1 MNKSILS
8 GRFTADP
15 ELSKTGETTIAKW
28 TLAVNRKIK
37 KEGQPDA
44 DFIRC
49 TAFGKTAENIG
60 KFFSKGRPILI
71 EGHIQTGSYEK
82 DGVKHYTTDIIVE
95 TFDFMDSKSNTDS
108 AAEPTPSAVG
118 EGFVNVPDNVTEEEL
133 PFA

>member
-1 MNKSILS
+1 MNKSLLS

-15 ELSKTGETTIAKW
+15 ELSKSGETTIAKW

-37 KEGQPDA
+37 KDGQPDA

-95 TFDFMDSKSNTDS
+95 TFDFMDSKSNDNNNS
-108 AAEPTPSAVG
+108 AIPTEPTPD
-118 EGFVNVPDNVTEEEL
+118 FVAVPDGISEEEL

>member
-15 ELSKTGETTIAKW
+15 ELSTSNDTTIARFV
-28 TLAVNRKIK
+28 LAVNRRYK
-37 KEGQPDA
+37 KEGQPEA

-60 KFFSKGRPILI
+60 KYFGKGKPILI
-71 EGHIQTGSYEK
+71 EGHIQTDSYK
-82 DGVKHYTTDIIVE
+82 RDGVKHYTTDIIIE
-95 TFDFMDSKSNTDS
+95 AFDFMESGKNSS

-118 EGFVNVPDNVTEEEL
+118 EGFMNIPDNIEGEEL

>member
-8 GRFTADP
+8 GRLTADP
-15 ELSKTGETTIAKW
+15 ELSTSNDTTIARFV
-28 TLAVNRKIK
+28 LAVNRRYKN
-37 KEGQPDA
+37 EGQPEA

-60 KFFSKGRPILI
+60 KYFGKGKPILI

-82 DGVKHYTTDIIVE
+82 DGVKHYTTDIIIE
-95 TFDFMDSKSNTDS
+95 AFDFMESGKNSS

-118 EGFVNVPDNVTEEEL
+118 EGFMNIPDNIEGEEL

>member
-1 MNKSILS
+1 MNKSIIS

-15 ELSKTGETTIAKW
+15 ELSYAGETTIARFVV
-28 TLAVNRKIK
+28 ACNRRFK
-37 KEGQPDA
+37 KEGQPEA

-118 EGFVNVPDNVTEEEL
+118 EGFVNVPDNVEGEEL

>member
-1 MNKSILS
+1 MNKSIIS

-15 ELSKTGETTIAKW
+15 ELSKSGETTIAKW

-49 TAFGKTAENIG
+49 AAFGKTAENIG
-60 KFFSKGRPILI
+60 KFFSKGKAILI
-71 EGHIQTGSYEK
+71 EGRIQTGSYEK

-95 TFDFMDSKSNTDS
+95 TFDFMESKKDDNS

-118 EGFVNVPDNVTEEEL
+118 EGFMNIPDNIEETEL

>member
-8 GRFTADP
+8 GRLTADP
-15 ELSKTGETTIAKW
+15 ELSTSNDTTIARFV
-28 TLAVNRKIK
+28 LAVNRRFK
-37 KEGQPDA
+37 KEGQPEA

-95 TFDFMDSKSNTDS
+95 TFDFMDSKSNNDS

-118 EGFVNVPDNVTEEEL
+118 EGFVNVPDNIEGEEL

>member
-8 GRFTADP
+8 GRLTADP
-15 ELSKTGETTIAKW
+15 ELSKTGDMTIAKF
-28 TLAVNRKIK
+28 TLAVNRRFK

-49 TAFGKTAENIG
+49 AAFGKTAENIG
-60 KFFSKGRPILI
+60 KFFSKGKAILI
-71 EGHIQTGSYEK
+71 EGRIQTGSYEK

-95 TFDFMDSKSNTDS
+95 TFDFMESKKDDNS

-118 EGFVNVPDNVTEEEL
+118 EGFVNIPDNVTEEEL

>member
-1 MNKSILS
+1 MNKSIIS

-15 ELSKTGETTIAKW
+15 ELSYAGETIIARF
-28 TLAVNRKIK
+28 TLAVNRRFK
-37 KEGQPDA
+37 KEGQPEA

-60 KFFSKGRPILI
+60 KYFSKGKPILI
-71 EGHIQTGSYEK
+71 EGRIQTGSYEK
-82 DGVKHYTTDIIVE
+82 DGVKHYTTDIIIE
-95 TFDFMDSKSNTDS
+95 AFDFMESGRNSS

-118 EGFVNVPDNVTEEEL
+118 EGFVNIPDNIEGEEL

>member
-8 GRFTADP
+8 GRLTADP
-15 ELSKTGETTIAKW
+15 ELSTNNDMTIARFV
-28 TLAVNRKIK
+28 LAVNRKFK
-37 KEGQPDA
+37 KEGQPEA

-60 KFFSKGRPILI
+60 KYFGKGKPILI
-71 EGHIQTGSYEK
+71 EGRIQTGSYEK
-82 DGVKHYTTDIIVE
+82 DGVKHYTTDIIIE
-95 TFDFMDSKSNTDS
+95 TFDFMESKKDDNS

-118 EGFVNVPDNVTEEEL
+118 EDFMNIPDNVTEEEL

>member
-1 MNKSILS
+1 M
-8 GRFTADP
+8 
-15 ELSKTGETTIAKW
+15 
-28 TLAVNRKIK
+28 AVNRKIK
-37 KEGQPDA
+37 KEGQPEA

-60 KFFSKGRPILI
+60 KYFSKGRPILI

-118 EGFVNVPDNVTEEEL
+118 EGFVNVPDNIEGEEL

>member
-8 GRFTADP
+8 GRLTADP
-15 ELSKTGETTIAKW
+15 DLSYTGDTTIARF
-28 TLAVNRKIK
+28 TLAVNRRFK

-118 EGFVNVPDNVTEEEL
+118 EGFMNIPDNIEETEL